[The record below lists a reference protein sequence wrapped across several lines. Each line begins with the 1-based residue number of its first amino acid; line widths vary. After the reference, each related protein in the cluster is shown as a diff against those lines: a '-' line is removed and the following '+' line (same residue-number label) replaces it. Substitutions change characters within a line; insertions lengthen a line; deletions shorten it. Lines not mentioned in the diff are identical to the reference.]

1 MAIIPAAEKVFMV
14 SNSTNTTYSGSAAL
28 KAMQQWYTMQDVI
41 DTVGGGASYREYY
54 GVLRVLGG
62 TPTVSELENTIGS
75 PLTFLQSSTG
85 EYTISFGTEL
95 FDSLKVF
102 SIANSGVSGAANL
115 QVWGGGP
122 NSGKFRLSTYDNT
135 GALSNIG
142 GNPTCI
148 NIRVYN

>member
-1 MAIIPAAEKVFMV
+1 MANKKISQLTAA
-14 SNSTNTTYSGSAAL
+14 AAL
-28 KAMQQWYTMQDVI
+28 TGTELLPIVQGGVTVQTTAQDI
-41 DTVGGGASYREYY
+41 ADLGGGGASYREYY
-54 GVLRVLGG
+54 GVLRVLGA

-75 PLTFLQSSTG
+75 PLTFSNVSTG
-85 EYTISFGTEL
+85 EYVLSFGTEL

-115 QVWGGGP
+115 QVYGGGP

-142 GNPTCI
+142 GNATCI
-148 NIRVYN
+148 NIRVYP

>member
-1 MAIIPAAEKVFMV
+1 MAIIPAEEKVFMV

-41 DTVGGGASYREYY
+41 DTVGGGTSYREYY
-54 GVLRVLGG
+54 GVLRVLGA
-62 TPTVSELENTIGS
+62 TPTVDELENTIGS

-85 EYTISFGTEL
+85 TYTISFGTEL
-95 FDSLKVF
+95 FDSTKVF

-115 QVWGGGP
+115 QVYGGGP
-122 NSGKFRLSTYDNT
+122 NAGKFRLFTYNT
-135 GALSNIG
+135 NGVLADIQSNS
-142 GNPTCI
+142 TCI